1 MKYLESSNSFTYL
14 YILLLIVFLALGN
27 ILFHLINLS
36 AVEIVLLNLML
47 IITSLLFLFS
57 YRQFVDK
64 PLSIFRN
71 IFSMIMNSAL
81 NNESSNY
88 DEKIRELDTIIDN
101 LKKNESVFSRNSK
114 LSTIYHNLV
123 NVLTVVRKE
132 LTIAKVFKL
141 NRNEFLGNVAH
152 ELRTPIFA
160 IQLSLETLIDGAIND
175 SKVRYDFLNKA
186 LSQTTRM
193 KELVSD
199 LVNISELESGMKLKQ
214 RWFPI
219 SELVREVLRDFLPV
233 AKNKNIVIEVSNNV
247 STTAEIF
254 ADEDKIRQVL
264 INLLDNAVKYSDKN
278 SRVILKLS
286 EKENS
291 ISIAIQDFGVG
302 IPESDLPRI
311 FERFYRVDK
320 NRSREMGGSGLG
332 LSIVKHILELH
343 NTKINVTSRLN
354 EGSTF
359 EFILPARSQGYS

>member
-1 MKYLESSNSFTYL
+1 MRYLESSNSFTYL
-14 YILLLIVFLALGN
+14 YTLLLIVFLAVGN
-27 ILFHLINLS
+27 ILFQLISLS
-36 AVEIVLLNLML
+36 TLEIVLFNLIL
-47 IITSLLFLFS
+47 IISSLLFLFS

-64 PLSIFRN
+64 PISILQNVFAT
-71 IFSMIMNSAL
+71 IVDSAL
-81 NNESSNY
+81 NNEFSNY
-88 DEKIRELDTIIDN
+88 EEKIGEVDNIIN
-101 LKKNESVFSRNSK
+101 TLKKNEPVFSRNFK
-114 LSTIYHNLV
+114 LSTIYHNLISILMAV
-123 NVLTVVRKE
+123 RRELTV
-132 LTIAKVFKL
+132 AKVFKL

-175 SKVRYDFLNKA
+175 PNVKYDFLNKA
-186 LSQTTRM
+186 LSQTARM

-214 RWFPI
+214 RWFPLFGFI
-219 SELVREVLRDFLPV
+219 RGVLKDFIPV
-233 AKNKNIVIEVSNNV
+233 AENKNIKIELSNNV
-247 STTAEIF
+247 NIEEEVF

-264 INLLDNAVKYSDKN
+264 INLLDNAVKYSNQN
-278 SRVILKLS
+278 SRIILRLAK
-286 EKENS
+286 KGNFV
-291 ISIAIQDFGVG
+291 SIAVQDFGIG

-343 NTKINVTSRLN
+343 NAKINVTSRLN

-359 EFILPARSQGYS
+359 EFTLPVRSQEYS

>member
-1 MKYLESSNSFTYL
+1 MKYLESSNFFTYL
-14 YILLLIVFLALGN
+14 YILLLIVFLAFGN

-71 IFSMIMNSAL
+71 IFLMIMNSAL

-101 LKKNESVFSRNSK
+101 LKKNESIFSRNSK

-123 NVLTVVRKE
+123 SILIIVRKE
-132 LTIAKVFKL
+132 LTVAKVFKL

-175 SKVRYDFLNKA
+175 SNVRYDFLNKA

-233 AKNKNIVIEVSNNV
+233 AKNKNIVIEVSNNIN
-247 STTAEIF
+247 TTAEIF

>member
-14 YILLLIVFLALGN
+14 YILLLIFFLAVGN
-27 ILFHLINLS
+27 ILFQFITLS
-36 AVEIVLLNLML
+36 TLEIVLLNL
-47 IITSLLFLFS
+47 IIINSSLLFLIF
-57 YRQFVDK
+57 YRQFIDK
-64 PLSIFRN
+64 PLSIIQK
-71 IFSMIMNSAL
+71 IFSMILDSAL

-88 DEKIRELDTIIDN
+88 EEKIGELDNIIDS
-101 LKKNESVFSRNSK
+101 LKKNESVFSRDSK
-114 LSTIYHNLV
+114 LNTIFHNLIGI
-123 NVLTVVRKE
+123 LMAMRKE
-132 LTIAKVFKL
+132 LTVAKVFKL

-175 SKVRYDFLNKA
+175 SNVKYDFLNKA

-219 SELVREVLRDFLPV
+219 SELVREVLRDFMAV
-233 AKNKNIVIEVSNNV
+233 AKNKNIEIEISNKVNPATEV
-247 STTAEIF
+247 F

-264 INLLDNAVKYSDKN
+264 INLLDNAVKYSDQN
-278 SRVILKLS
+278 SRIILKLL
-286 EKENS
+286 EKDNFV
-291 ISIAIQDFGVG
+291 SIAVQDFGIG

-359 EFILPARSQGYS
+359 EFTLPSRFQNYS

>member
-1 MKYLESSNSFTYL
+1 MKYLKSSNSFTYL
-14 YILLLIVFLALGN
+14 YILLLIILLSVGN
-27 ILFHLINLS
+27 ILFQLTSLS
-36 AVEIVLLNLML
+36 ALEIIFLNLIL
-47 IITSLLFLFS
+47 IISLLLFLFS
-57 YRQFVDK
+57 YWQFVDK
-64 PLSIFRN
+64 PISVLQKVFL
-71 IFSMIMNSAL
+71 MIVDSAL

-88 DEKIRELDTIIDN
+88 EEKIEGLDNIISN
-101 LKKNESVFSRNSK
+101 LRGNESVFSRNLK
-114 LSTIYHNLV
+114 LSAIYHNLITI
-123 NVLTVVRKE
+123 LMAVRKE

-160 IQLSLETLIDGAIND
+160 IQLSLETLIDGAIKDPNV
-175 SKVRYDFLNKA
+175 KYDFLNKA
-186 LSQTTRM
+186 LSQTARM

-219 SELVREVLRDFLPV
+219 SELVRGVLRDFVPL
-233 AKNKNIVIEVSNNV
+233 AKNKNIEIEVSNNLSGKEEV
-247 STTAEIF
+247 F

-264 INLLDNAVKYSDKN
+264 INLLDNAVKYSNQN
-278 SRVILKLS
+278 SRIILRLS
-286 EKENS
+286 EKKNLV
-291 ISIAIQDFGVG
+291 SIAVQDFGIG

-343 NTKINVTSRLN
+343 NTKINVTSQIN
-354 EGSTF
+354 KGSTF
-359 EFILPARSQGYS
+359 EFTLPVRFQDYS